1 MLLTEK
7 QMEIAIRVGKLRME
21 SGVGCGDYLSCER
34 SPSGRS
40 HIQAA
45 IAECAMALY
54 TGFPWRAHKSASEHN
69 GMGVCLTP
77 DVGPIEVKSISR
89 PHHKLILYSKPMME
103 SPHARLLVVNNEV
116 TFTGWAFGFEVW
128 NKKYWDES
136 LPTPA
141 YARKDLY
148 GLKSFC
154 NWCEQSGWKI
164 KAVNTP
170 IFENGWEPS

>member
-1 MLLTEK
+1 MILTDA
-7 QMEIAIRVGKLRME
+7 QMDLAIRVGKLRME
-21 SGVGCGDYLSCER
+21 SGIGRGDYLSCER
-34 SPSGRS
+34 SPSGQS

-54 TGFPWRAHKSASEHN
+54 TGLPWRAHKSASEHK
-69 GMGVCLTP
+69 GRGVCQTP

-103 SPHARLLVVNNEV
+103 TPHARLLVINNEV

-128 NKKYWDES
+128 NQKYWDKS

-141 YARKDLY
+141 YARSKLY
-148 GLKSFC
+148 GIKSLC
-154 NWCEQSGWKI
+154 DWCKQSG
-164 KAVNTP
+164 
-170 IFENGWEPS
+170 FELKQVKYPVFEKGWEPK